1 MTVLCRAT
9 FLLIKVGKVKKKKKK
24 ASLHI
29 NGASK
34 TETELHVDKKVG
46 YIGKNAMQHDV
57 GKLFLW

>member
-9 FLLIKVGKVKKKKKK
+9 FLLIKVGKVKKKK

-29 NGASK
+29 YGASK

-46 YIGKNAMQHDV
+46 YIGKM
-57 GKLFLW
+57 

>member
-1 MTVLCRAT
+1 M
-9 FLLIKVGKVKKKKKK
+9 KKKKKK

-29 NGASK
+29 YGASK

-46 YIGKNAMQHDV
+46 YIGKNVMQHDV

>member
-9 FLLIKVGKVKKKKKK
+9 FLLIKVEKVKKKK

-29 NGASK
+29 YGASK

-46 YIGKNAMQHDV
+46 YIGKNVMQHDV

>member
-9 FLLIKVGKVKKKKKK
+9 FLLIKVGKVKKKKK

-29 NGASK
+29 YGASK

-46 YIGKNAMQHDV
+46 YIGKNVMQHDV

>member
-9 FLLIKVGKVKKKKKK
+9 FLLKKVGKVKKKKKSK
-24 ASLHI
+24 ASK
-29 NGASK
+29 ASN

-46 YIGKNAMQHDV
+46 YIGKNVMQHDV

>member
-1 MTVLCRAT
+1 MQGN
-9 FLLIKVGKVKKKKKK
+9 FSFNKSWKSQKKKKK

-57 GKLFLW
+57 GKLFLS

>member
-1 MTVLCRAT
+1 MQSN
-9 FLLIKVGKVKKKKKK
+9 FSFNKSWKSQKKKKKK

>member
-9 FLLIKVGKVKKKKKK
+9 FLLIKVGKVKKK

-29 NGASK
+29 YGASK

-46 YIGKNAMQHDV
+46 YIGKNVMQHDV